1 VTRADLKAALSKT
14 VGRKGMS
21 GEALDDLTDYILS
34 FFGFDTVIVDNRL
47 SPSDRDVFYML
58 EEEGLL
64 NTTQEEVTLRKGKV
78 WRLHYWILKADH
90 IKSFSNKEKCDDSA
104 APETCASVY
113 ETMGEE
119 VWERKT

>member
-1 VTRADLKAALSKT
+1 LKAALSQT
-14 VGRKGMS
+14 VGKKGMS
-21 GEALDDLTDYILS
+21 VEALDDLTDYILS

-90 IKSFSNKEKCDDSA
+90 IKSFSAKGKRDA
-104 APETCASVY
+104 APDAEVVSSVY
-113 ETMGEE
+113 ETGGEE
-119 VWERKT
+119 IWERKA